1 MREVSR
7 ESGQEIVQH
16 LEKLGQVG
24 EQGWPLPEEVW
35 TRLASN
41 IQLIDLRG
49 DFDTFVMLTKTGNPV
64 PEEHSF
70 IESTGSGARLANGL
84 GYKMGSLRRS
94 MSRSS
99 LRYRTAT
106 FPRSPAKFSSMVNIR
121 SSLKLH
127 RRSKTQGDTEAGQG
141 DTLPR
146 TPVPITTN
154 IEEEEEEEE
163 NEAIR
168 AEVRASE
175 AKKQDLSHENA
186 GSVKVAQEVIIAVSQ
201 EDGNSFHGEE
211 GRTVEEKEEIDKDY
225 INDVYDSKSEEIVTE
240 NDPEDQDQE
249 DINSQTNHILEGE
262 KVEEEDLVS
271 ANRDIMKDQEE
282 ALETRVTLSNGN
294 TNGHKQ
300 EVAED
305 SEDESVEE
313 PSIGATLLDDDNLS
327 ALRPVSVTR
336 HSSTISNE
344 LAILAEEEEES
355 EEELG
360 GRISFTTRESSVSN
374 PFDGLDDGK
383 EEVGS
388 LSKASSKRSVHFD
401 HGEFIFTN
409 GKANGMLESH
419 FGYDD
424 KKNPFMDSFDDS

>member
-1 MREVSR
+1 
-7 ESGQEIVQH
+7 
-16 LEKLGQVG
+16 
-24 EQGWPLPEEVW
+24 
-35 TRLASN
+35 
-41 IQLIDLRG
+41 
-49 DFDTFVMLTKTGNPV
+49 
-64 PEEHSF
+64 
-70 IESTGSGARLANGL
+70 
-84 GYKMGSLRRS
+84 

-154 IEEEEEEEE
+154 IEEEEEEE

-168 AEVRASE
+168 AEVKASE
-175 AKKQDLSHENA
+175 AKKQDSSHESA
-186 GSVKVAQEVIIAVSQ
+186 SSVKVAQEVIIAVSQ
-201 EDGNSFHGEE
+201 EDGNSFHGDE

-225 INDVYDSKSEEIVTE
+225 INDVDDSKSEEIVTE
-240 NDPEDQDQE
+240 NDPEDKDQE
-249 DINSQTNHILEGE
+249 DINSQTNHILENE

-271 ANRDIMKDQEE
+271 ADRKNVQDQEE
-282 ALETRVTLSNGN
+282 TAASETCVTLINGN

-327 ALRPVSVTR
+327 ALRPVVSVTR

-355 EEELG
+355 EEEVG
-360 GRISFTTRESSVSN
+360 GRISFTNRESSVSN
-374 PFDGLDDGK
+374 PFDGLDDGR